1 MLNTLKKKNK
11 ATFVLACI
19 FFTVMLAGLIL
30 TVATEIDYLEISAK
44 RAELESDPSYDPE
57 IGESLGMGL
66 SEGFAAA
73 FSLIFGIFG
82 ALAGVLATLFSA
94 LTVPAPAKWMKITS
108 IAMTAFSALATL
120 WMFPGVLLVVR

>member
-1 MLNTLKKKNK
+1 MITKRNK

-30 TVATEIDYLEISAK
+30 TVITEIDYFQICAK
-44 RAELESDPSYDPE
+44 RAELESDPNYKPE

-82 ALAGVLATLFSA
+82 AAAGTPAIVFSA
-94 LTVPAPAKWMKITS
+94 LTVPVHAKWMRVTS
-108 IAMTAFSALATL
+108 IAMAAFSALATL
-120 WMFPGVLLVVR
+120 WMFPITLFLIN

>member
-1 MLNTLKKKNK
+1 MITKRNK
-11 ATFVLACI
+11 ATFVLACV

-30 TVATEIDYLEISAK
+30 TVITEIDYFQICAK
-44 RAELESDPSYDPE
+44 RAELESDPNYKPE

-82 ALAGVLATLFSA
+82 AAAGTLAIIFSA
-94 LTVPAPAKWMKITS
+94 LTVPVHAKWMRVTS
-108 IAMTAFSALATL
+108 IAMAAFSALATL
-120 WMFPGVLLVVR
+120 WMFPITLFLIN

>member
-1 MLNTLKKKNK
+1 MLKKKNK
-11 ATFVLACI
+11 VTFVLACI

-30 TVATEIDYLEISAK
+30 TVATEIDYLQICAK
-44 RAELESDPSYDPE
+44 RAELESDPNYKPE

-82 ALAGVLATLFSA
+82 AAAGTLAIIFSA
-94 LTVPAPAKWMKITS
+94 LTVSAPRKWMRVTS
-108 IAMTAFSALATL
+108 IAMMAFSVLAAL
-120 WMFPGVLLVVR
+120 WMFPITLFLIN